1 MSELTCWN
9 CGASLAAIPRPISR
23 QANCLTCHAELHAC
37 RLCRHYAPRHPAQC
51 TEDRAEPPPR
61 KDVANFCEWFEP
73 TSVANARALDRN
85 AAAKANL
92 DALFAAREAAAPP
105 ADAPPAS
112 DAAADADAN
121 ADARTDATQ
130 APAPISA
137 PAPTTAQAMTK
148 EEAARAELERLF
160 GRKP

>member
-1 MSELTCWN
+1 MSDLTCWN

-23 QANCLTCHAELHAC
+23 QANCFTCHAELHAC

-51 TEDRAEPPPR
+51 TEDRAEPPTR

-73 TSVANARALDRN
+73 TSVADARALDRN

-92 DALFAAREAAAPP
+92 DALFASGAAAAPST
-105 ADAPPAS
+105 DAPPA
-112 DAAADADAN
+112 ADAGTAP
-121 ADARTDATQ
+121 TPATE
-130 APAPISA
+130 A
-137 PAPTTAQAMTK
+137 APTTEQAMTK

>member
-1 MSELTCWN
+1 MSDLTCWN

-51 TEDRAEPPPR
+51 SEDRAEPPPR

-73 TSVANARALDRN
+73 TSVADARALDRN

-92 DALFAAREAAAPP
+92 DALFASRAAAAPS
-105 ADAPPAS
+105 AAAAP
-112 DAAADADAN
+112 AADADAG
-121 ADARTDATQ
+121 TDATQ
-130 APAPISA
+130 APASTGA

>member
-1 MSELTCWN
+1 MSDLTCWN

-51 TEDRAEPPPR
+51 NEDRAEPPTR

-73 TSVANARALDRN
+73 TSVADARVLDRN

-92 DALFAAREAAAPP
+92 DALFAAREAAAPQ

-112 DAAADADAN
+112 DADADAN
-121 ADARTDATQ
+121 ADASTDATQ